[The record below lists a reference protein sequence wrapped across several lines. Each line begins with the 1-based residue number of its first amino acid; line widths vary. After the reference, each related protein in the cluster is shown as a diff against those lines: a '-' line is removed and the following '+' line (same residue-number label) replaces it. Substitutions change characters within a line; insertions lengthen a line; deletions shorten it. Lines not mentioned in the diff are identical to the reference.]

1 MTYYGQNNISECLA
15 STSIAVAPPPVV
27 LEPSAPTGRSEFICR
42 DRAPVFAFSCKTYGE
57 ELIWKFNETVV
68 TSFHANDTV
77 GNVSTVKV
85 FSSAE
90 SAVYNVSA
98 QLTKVVNLDSATNVV
113 NSTYCVSILT
123 VRPFN
128 DSQFMVVP
136 FNVTCQTHCQDGT
149 LREVCKTNRY
159 KTAGML

>member
-1 MTYYGQNNISECLA
+1 MTHYGQSDIRQCLA
-15 STSIAVAPPPVV
+15 STSIDVAPPPVV
-27 LEPSAPTGRSEFICR
+27 LEPSAPTGKSEFICR

-57 ELIWKFNETVV
+57 ELIWKFNENIV
-68 TSFHANDTV
+68 TSFHVNDTV
-77 GNVSTVKV
+77 GMVSIVRV

-98 QLTKVVNLDSATNVV
+98 QLTKVVDSDTNII
-113 NSTYCVSILT
+113 NSTYCVSVLT

-128 DSQFMVVP
+128 DSQFKVAP
-136 FNVTCQTHCQDGT
+136 FNVTCQTHCQNGT
-149 LREVCKTNRY
+149 QTQVCKTNRY